1 MLKKFMSFVFIIALF
16 ALFFGI
22 AVLLSESYENNV
34 AVKKIFIITRIM
46 AEITFVA
53 TPYFL
58 IKDTESDNCKT
69 VKQKK
74 IIMTTLLIISV
85 VAVELSIFFR

>member
-58 IKDTESDNCKT
+58 IKDTESDNCKA